1 MLIPSPMKP
10 LSLTLI
16 LCTGFA
22 SASLAQVIG
31 PEPLYKS
38 RVLKSGDEERLVP
51 IEVALNKRDLYL
63 IVSSDGNA
71 SHDWASWIE
80 PEVVMKDGTILDLST
95 YNWRAAFNQVKRGKT
110 YRGGTMMVAG
120 KEYTKGLGTHAES
133 FIWFQIPE
141 GATTF
146 RAKIALDDGG
156 AVRDGELTPASVR
169 FLVYDREP
177 IGYDRTNDNFN
188 LKSPD
193 PQSLPADQIAVP
205 DDLEVTAWATSPM
218 FLNPTNMDTDAQG
231 RIWVAEGVNYRK
243 NRDRRPE
250 GDRIVVLEDTNKDGK
265 ADSSHVFVQD
275 PELISPLGI
284 SVFGNQIVVAQPPH
298 LIVYTDVD
306 SDLKFDPKVDKRENR
321 LSGFNGKN
329 HDHSLHA
336 VVSGPDGKWYFNQG
350 NCGAQFKTKD
360 GDEFFIGGQ
369 YNGGENPPADSQGIA
384 GKQSSDGHVW
394 VGGFAA
400 KMNPDGTQVRIIG
413 HGFRNSYE
421 HTVTSF
427 GDVFQND
434 NDDPPACRTTWLME
448 GGFLGFFSPDGK
460 RGWKA
465 DQRPGQS
472 IQDAQWR
479 QADPGVLPAGDVYGG
494 GSPTGICFYENGAL
508 PSKYSGLLLSC
519 EAGRK
524 VVFGYF
530 PKLKDSAFKL
540 DRSDFIKS
548 KGSNFFR
555 PSDVM
560 VGADGALY
568 VADWFDSGVGGHS
581 DNDESCS
588 GTIYRIAPKGFEPR
602 IPKADP
608 KTIEGAVT
616 LLSSPAQNVRFV
628 GFQTLKDAGPK
639 AIPAVRELLEHPN
652 EYVQARA
659 VWLLPLL
666 GNEGL
671 KIVNS
676 ILGKSPDA
684 QKRLLA
690 FRALRNAGQDVVPL
704 VSKLSRQEPSA
715 AVRREAAIALRDVPA
730 DRKIPHLFSL
740 LQQCKADDRTY
751 LEACGIGSKGADTD
765 QLWLDL
771 KRSASIEDP
780 TKWPAAFARI
790 VWRIRPP
797 SAIDD
802 LLNRAEETTLPLE
815 ARLLAIESLAFYDNR
830 RAVPALLK
838 AAKINGPVG
847 AEATRWLIHLGN
859 TRWRK
864 FRVFDSLKEE
874 GIYDPSQVKITE
886 IVVPPVGSKS
896 KMPSVAKILALKG
909 NAKKGKITAARC
921 VMCHRIEGLGIDYGP
936 SLEGWIQNQG
946 DEKFVQSVVN
956 PSAEI
961 AHGYPGSRVQLKDG
975 KEIHGLTLSAKNPLI
990 MQSQG
995 GIVQAI
1001 PSGKIKSVEP
1011 LGRSLMLSAEQLGM
1025 SAQDVVDILAYL
1037 RSLN

>member
-1 MLIPSPMKP
+1 MKP
-10 LSLTLI
+10 LLLTII
-16 LCTGFA
+16 LCASFA
-22 SASLAQVIG
+22 HPSLAQVVG

-38 RVLKSGDEERLVP
+38 RILKSGDVERLIP
-51 IEVALNKRDLYL
+51 IEVALKKRDLYL
-63 IVSSDGNA
+63 IVSSEGNA

-80 PEVVMKDGTILDLST
+80 PEVVMKDGTALDLT
-95 YNWRAAFNQVKRGKT
+95 THDWLTAFNQIQRGKT

-120 KEYTKGLGTHAES
+120 KEYTKGLGTHADS
-133 FIWFQIPE
+133 FIWFQVPE

-156 AVRDGELTPASVR
+156 AIRGDEFTPASVR
-169 FLVYDREP
+169 FLVFDREP
-177 IGYDRTNDNFN
+177 IGYAKTPDKFN
-188 LKSPD
+188 PNSLD
-193 PQSLPADQIAVP
+193 PQSLSADQIAAP

-243 NRDRRPE
+243 NRYRRPE

-298 LIVYTDVD
+298 LIVYTDID
-306 SDLKFDPKVDKRENR
+306 GDLKFDPQVDKRENR

-369 YNGGENPPADSQGIA
+369 YNGGENPVADSQGIA

-394 VGGFAA
+394 VGGFVA
-400 KMNPDGTQVRIIG
+400 KMNPDATQVRIVG

-421 HTVTSF
+421 HTLTSF

-448 GGFLGFFSPDGK
+448 GGFLGFFSADGK

-472 IQDAQWR
+472 IQEAQWR

-524 VVFGYF
+524 VVFGYY
-530 PKLKDSAFKL
+530 PKLKDSAFEL
-540 DRSDFIKS
+540 DRFDFIKS
-548 KGSNFFR
+548 KGSNLFR

-581 DNDESCS
+581 DNDQSCS
-588 GTIYRIAPKGFEPR
+588 GTIYRIAPKGFQPR
-602 IPKADP
+602 IPQADP
-608 KTIEGAVT
+608 KTIEGAIT
-616 LLSSPAQNVRFV
+616 LLSNPAQNVRFV
-628 GFQTLKDAGPK
+628 GFQTLKSAGPK
-639 AIPAVRELLEHPN
+639 AIPAVREILEHPN

-666 GNEGL
+666 CNEGL

-676 ILGKSPDA
+676 ILVDSPDA

-690 FRALRNAGQDVVPL
+690 FRALRNAGQDIVPL
-704 VSKLSRQEPSA
+704 VSKLSTQEPSA
-715 AVRREAAIALRDVPA
+715 AVRREAALALLDVPA
-730 DRKIPHLFSL
+730 DRKLPYLSSL
-740 LQQCKADDRTY
+740 MQQYEADDRTY
-751 LEACGIGSKGADTD
+751 LEACGIGAKGADTD
-765 QLWLDL
+765 QLWRDL
-771 KRSASIEDP
+771 KKSAPIEDP
-780 TKWPAAFARI
+780 TKWSAAFARI
-790 VWRIRPP
+790 TWRIRPLA
-797 SAIDD
+797 AIDD
-802 LLNRAEETTLPLE
+802 LLNRAKEKTLPLKT
-815 ARLLAIESLAFYDNR
+815 RLLAIETLAFYDNP
-830 RAVPALLK
+830 RALPALLK

-847 AEATRWLIHLGN
+847 GEATRWLIHLGN

-864 FRVFDSLKEE
+864 FRVFDSLKKE
-874 GIYDPSQVKITE
+874 GIYDPDQVEITE
-886 IVVPPVGSKS
+886 VVVPAVEGKS
-896 KMPSVAKILALKG
+896 KLPTVADILALKG
-909 NAKKGKITAARC
+909 DSKEGKITAARC
-921 VMCHRIEGLGIDYGP
+921 VMCHRLEGLGVDYGP
-936 SLEGWIQNQG
+936 SLKGWIQNQG

-975 KEIHGLTLSAKNPLI
+975 NEIHGLTLSAKNPLI
-990 MQSQG
+990 VQSQG
-995 GIVQAI
+995 GIVQVI
-1001 PSGKIKSVEP
+1001 PSGMIESVEP
-1011 LGRSLMLSAEQLGM
+1011 LGRSLMLSADQLGM
-1025 SAQDVVDILAYL
+1025 SAQDVVDVLAYMK
-1037 RSLN
+1037 SLK

>member
-1 MLIPSPMKP
+1 MKP
-10 LSLTLI
+10 LLIALTLYI
-16 LCTGFA
+16 SFTYPL
-22 SASLAQVIG
+22 LAQIVG

-38 RVLKSGDEERLVP
+38 RLLKSGDEERLIP

-80 PEVVMKDGTILDLST
+80 PEIVMKDGTTVDLT
-95 YNWRAAFNQVKRGKT
+95 TLRWRTASNQVQRGKT
-110 YRGGTMMVAG
+110 YRGDPMMVAG
-120 KEYTKGLGTHAES
+120 KKYTNGLGTHAES
-133 FIWFQIPE
+133 FIWFRVPK
-141 GATTF
+141 GSTTF

-156 AVRDGELTPASVR
+156 ALRDDQLTPASVR

-177 IGYDRTNDNFN
+177 IGYDMTNDNFN
-188 LKSPD
+188 LKSLD

-218 FLNPTNMDTDAQG
+218 FLNPTNMDTDAEG

-243 NRDRRPE
+243 NKNRRPE

-265 ADSSHVFVQD
+265 ADSSHVFIQD

-306 SDLKFDPKVDKRENR
+306 GDLKFDPKVDKRENR
-321 LSGFNGKN
+321 LSGFNGRN

-350 NCGAQFKTKD
+350 NCGAQFKSND

-369 YNGGENPPADSQGIA
+369 YNGGENPPADSQAIA
-384 GKQSSDGHVW
+384 GKESTDGHVW

-448 GGFLGFFSPDGK
+448 SGFLGFFSPDGK

-494 GSPTGICFYENGAL
+494 GSPTGICYYENGAL
-508 PSKYSGLLLSC
+508 PSKYSGLLMSC

-530 PKLKDSAFKL
+530 PKFKKSALSL
-540 DRSDFIKS
+540 DRFDFIKS

-568 VADWFDSGVGGHS
+568 VADWFDSGVGGHN

-588 GTIYRIAPKGFEPR
+588 GTIYRIAPKGFKPR
-602 IPKADP
+602 IPKANP
-608 KTIEGAVT
+608 KTIEGAIT
-616 LLSSPAQNVRFV
+616 LLSSPAQNVRLV
-628 GFQTLKDAGPK
+628 GFETLKANGPK
-639 AIPAVRELLEHPN
+639 AIPAVQKLLDHPN

-659 VWLLPLL
+659 LWLLPLL
-666 GNEGL
+666 GNDGL

-676 ILGKSPDA
+676 ILTESPDE
-684 QKRLLA
+684 QKRLIA
-690 FRALRNAGQDVVPL
+690 FRALRNAGQDVIGL
-704 VSKLSRQEPSA
+704 VSKLSKEPSA
-715 AVRREAAIALRDVPA
+715 AVRREAALALRDVPS
-730 DRKIPHLFSL
+730 DLKLPYLSSL
-740 LQQCKADDRTY
+740 LQQSEADDRTY
-751 LEACGIGSKGADTD
+751 LEACGIGAKGADTD
-765 QLWLDL
+765 QLWREL
-771 KRSASIEDP
+771 KKSASIENP
-780 TKWPAAFARI
+780 IKWSEAFARI
-790 VWRIRPP
+790 AWRLRPLA
-797 SAIDD
+797 AIED
-802 LLNRAEETTLPLE
+802 LLNRAQNITLSLG
-815 ARLLAIESLAFYDNR
+815 ARILAIESLAFYDNPS
-830 RAVPALLK
+830 ALPALLK
-838 AAKINGPVG
+838 AAKIQGPVG
-847 AEATRWLIHLGN
+847 GEATRWLIHLGN

-864 FRVFDSLKEE
+864 FKVFDSLKKE
-874 GIYDPSQVKITE
+874 GIYDPDQVE
-886 IVVPPVGSKS
+886 IIELVVPPVEGKS
-896 KMPSVAKILALKG
+896 KLPTVADILTLKG
-909 NAKKGKITAARC
+909 DAKKGKITATRC
-921 VMCHRIEGLGIDYGP
+921 VMCHQVEGIGIDYGP
-936 SLEGWIQNQG
+936 SLKGWVQNQG
-946 DEKFVQSVVN
+946 DEKFVRSLVD

-961 AHGYPGSRVQLKDG
+961 ALGYPGSRVQLKNG
-975 KEIHGLTLSAKNPLI
+975 NEIHGLTLSSKNPLI
-990 MQSQG
+990 VQSQG
-995 GIVQAI
+995 GVVQII

-1037 RSLN
+1037 KSLN